1 MRDFQSSGRSTVHAQ
16 NGMVATSHPLAS
28 QAALDVLRSGG
39 NASDSAIA
47 AAAVLAVVEPQMT
60 GIGGDCFAMIAPKG
74 SADVIA
80 YNGSGRAPKAATAER
95 LKADGLSEIA
105 VDSIHSVTLPG
116 AVEAWRRLHADH
128 GTMDFARLM
137 QPAIDYARHGY
148 PIHARVHSDWLAAK
162 DHLAKREHSSAVFL
176 PKGRVPAEGDIHHQ
190 ERLARTL
197 EVIAAEG
204 APGFYDGPI
213 ADAMLKTL
221 QGMGGLH
228 TAEDFRNVRGEYV
241 TPLTTNYRGFDIH
254 QVPPANQGVTALM
267 MLNILEGFD
276 LAALDP
282 MSAERMH
289 LEVEAGRLA
298 YAMRDAHIADPASMT
313 VTTDSILSKDWAAE
327 LRGRIVPDRAM
338 TDIGPLGLRTSDTVY
353 LSIVDRDQT
362 SVSFINSI
370 YDSFGSGIFCPT
382 TGVMFQNRGHSFTLD
397 ENHPNCIGPEKR
409 AMHTI
414 MPGMMTKDDKARMS
428 FGVMGGDYQPFGHCR
443 MVSNL
448 VDFGMD
454 LQASIDM
461 PRVFATGA
469 EVEAEHSLS
478 TETIRGLTGRGHAV
492 HMARSALGGAQAITI
507 NHERG
512 VLSGGSDP
520 RKDGCALGF

>member
-1 MRDFQSSGRSTVHAQ
+1 MRDFQYPGRSTVHAQ

-28 QAALDVLRSGG
+28 QSALAVLRLGG
-39 NASDSAIA
+39 NAIDSAIA

-74 SADVIA
+74 RADVLA

-95 LKADGLSEIA
+95 LKAGGLTEIA

-116 AVEAWRRLHADH
+116 AVEAWTRLHADH

-148 PIHARVHSDWLAAK
+148 PVYARVRSDWLAAR
-162 DHLAKREHSSAVFL
+162 DHLSKRKHSSVVFL
-176 PKGRVPAEGDIHHQ
+176 PNGCVPAEGDIHRQ
-190 ERLARTL
+190 ELLARTL

-204 APGFYDGPI
+204 AAGFYGGPV

-221 QGMGGLH
+221 QDMNGLH
-228 TAEDFRNVRGEYV
+228 SAEDFRNVRGEYV
-241 TPLTTNYRGFDIH
+241 SPLKTNYRGFDVH
-254 QVPPANQGVTALM
+254 QVPPANQGLTALM

-276 LAALDP
+276 IASLDP
-282 MSAERMH
+282 LSSKRMH
-289 LEVEAGRLA
+289 LEIEAGRLA

-313 VTTDSILSKDWAAE
+313 VSSDSILSKDWAVE
-327 LRGRIVPDRAM
+327 LQGRILLDRAM
-338 TDIGPLGLRTSDTVY
+338 TDIGTLGLHTSDTVY
-353 LSIVDRDQT
+353 LSVVDRDQT

-382 TGVMFQNRGHSFTLD
+382 TGVMFQNRGHSFNLD

-414 MPGMMTKDDKARMS
+414 MPGMMTKGDQARMC

-443 MVSNL
+443 LISNL

-469 EVEAEHSLS
+469 EVEAEHSLP

-492 HMARSALGGAQAITI
+492 HMAGSALGGAQAILI
-507 NHERG
+507 DHERG